1 MLLQSDTVLEKASML
16 KAEGKPFALV
26 TVVRCESPTSAK
38 PGAKAVVDAEGNIEG
53 WIGGGCAQPAV
64 IDTVKKAL
72 KDGQAR
78 LIRVSP
84 GKGGTVEEGI
94 VDFGMTCHSGG
105 TLDIFIDPVVP
116 RPALLII
123 GASSSAQALAALASR
138 AGFDVSAAFPGV
150 DKEMFP
156 DATQVLDTL
165 DVASLQGGTPAFV
178 VVATQGKRDEGGL
191 EAALATGSAYI
202 AFIASERKA
211 DKLRSYLKERGHD
224 AARVDAIISP
234 AGVEIGAVTY
244 EEIALSVLAGLV
256 KARRLE
262 DIGAVAVQG
271 KTQARATADGG
282 ACCGS
287 GTAKSAAVTGAAGAQ
302 TAALESAIDPVCGMS
317 VEVAT
322 TEFTSQYLGQMYYFC
337 SAGCQHSFEKLPEH
351 YLQTGEGSA

>member
-1 MLLQSDTVLEKASML
+1 MLLQSDRVLEQASAL

-38 PGAKAVVDAEGNIEG
+38 PGAKAVVDAEGKIAG

-94 VDFGMTCHSGG
+94 TDFGMTCHSGG
-105 TLDIFIDPVVP
+105 ILDIFIDPVVP

-123 GASSSAQALAALASR
+123 GASPSAQALAALASR
-138 AGFDVSAAFPGV
+138 AGFDVSAAYPGA
-150 DKEMFP
+150 DNDMFP
-156 DATQVLDTL
+156 DARQVVDSL
-165 DVASLQGGTPAFV
+165 DVTSLQGGEPDFV

-191 EAALATGSAYI
+191 EAALATASSYI

-211 DKLRSYLKERGHD
+211 DKLRAYLKERGHD
-224 AARVDAIISP
+224 AARVDAIVSP

-262 DIGAVAVQG
+262 GIAAVPEAVE
-271 KTQARATADGG
+271 TSAAA
-282 ACCGS
+282 
-287 GTAKSAAVTGAAGAQ
+287 SAAV
-302 TAALESAIDPVCGMS
+302 SAIDPVCGMS

-322 TEFTSQYLGQMYYFC
+322 AEFTSEYLGQMYYFC
-337 SAGCQHSFEKLPEH
+337 CAGCQQSFDKLPEH